1 MIYEICACPL
11 NLRATNGFNGLAL
24 IQILCMLQLSRIRK
38 VELGAPAHT
47 IKSHGAAL
55 AMNHKHDWLIL
66 LFLAMVE
73 VSLLI
78 THPFHRFVGKDMME
92 DLKYPMKDNT
102 VPVWAVPVSIFFLK
116 CCYVNSIIIYKELR
130 QCLYSTR
137 KFICCCKT
145 FYQLCS
151 VFNSFVI

>member
-1 MIYEICACPL
+1 M
-11 NLRATNGFNGLAL
+11 
-24 IQILCMLQLSRIRK
+24 QILCMLQLSRIRK

-73 VSLLI
+73 VALII
-78 THPFHRFVGKDMME
+78 THPFRRFVGKDMME

-102 VPVWAVPVSIFFLK
+102 VPVWSVPVSIYFLK
-116 CCYVNSIIIYKELR
+116 CCCVNFIIR
-130 QCLYSTR
+130 
-137 KFICCCKT
+137 
-145 FYQLCS
+145 
-151 VFNSFVI
+151 N